1 MEVMAHTGSQWTFV
15 LAVTAIFLS
24 VVVTLQILSSYA
36 KASIAAPAEILTFID
51 AVDSSVEENE
61 SYDRDVLRVQRLD
74 DKLRLGRL
82 LREIQRGGDD
92 LREELNCLLMSES
105 GDLSSD
111 GYSDLRDLR
120 LRATA
125 RLLWASKRKGLEDK
139 VRRLDMLRMRFL
151 VAYMGLVSAGRVK
164 KVSMKDTEK
173 TVPFPGQTAARP
185 PPPPP
190 LPPLPPG
197 MGVKKKPNRRR
208 LSRAAAL
215 GRGDNIEGTRKQGWA
230 GVIRELQLSPLLQK
244 RQTTLGNV
252 GKAMSPIKSHFMV
265 ADPPTPLDS
274 TKSDH

>member
-164 KVSMKDTEK
+164 KLSVKDTEK
-173 TVPFPGQTAARP
+173 TAPFPGQIAARP

-215 GRGDNIEGTRKQGWA
+215 GRGENIEGSRKQGWA

-244 RQTTLGNV
+244 RHASI

-265 ADPPTPLDS
+265 ADPPTPPES
-274 TKSDH
+274 IKSGH